1 VKNQKSVVIKMFT
14 FHHVLHNLF
23 NYIISSV
30 IFMNIILL
38 LIEAPTNDAQ
48 GSNIKS
54 VKVLDNICTIIFIF
68 EAFMKIISLG
78 FFSTTLE
85 NQKAYIF

>member
-1 VKNQKSVVIKMFT
+1 MFT
-14 FHHVLHNLF
+14 FHHALHNLF

-48 GSNIKS
+48 GSNI
-54 VKVLDNICTIIFIF
+54 
-68 EAFMKIISLG
+68 
-78 FFSTTLE
+78 
-85 NQKAYIF
+85 